1 MRNYFLFVIVSLLS
15 IACSSGSMIKEK
27 SRTQTNPNII
37 TSDEISSFASK
48 SSLGNAYDLIYVLRP
63 RFLSSRGQRTLEAS
77 KVAEPVTYLNGIK
90 LGGSKELKQIS
101 VSNIV
106 EVRFMNSSDAATFY
120 GGRHPFGVI
129 HIITN

>member
-1 MRNYFLFVIVSLLS
+1 MHNYFLFVIVSLLS
-15 IACSSGSMIKEK
+15 IACSSGSKIKEK

-48 SSLGNAYDLIYVLRP
+48 SSLGNAYDMIYVLRP
-63 RFLSSRGQRTLEAS
+63 RFLSSRGRRT
-77 KVAEPVTYLNGIK
+77 EPVTYLNGIK
-90 LGGSKELKQIS
+90 LGGSKELEQIS
-101 VSNIV
+101 VSNVV

-129 HIITN
+129 HIIRK